1 MKIHLLVENNDNDK
15 KVNGT
20 GRYWSMYEYI
30 IKLQSKKKSKHMA
43 LYTKY
48 EVILK
53 NHKYQL
59 TQSDKSSNTKWLC

>member
-53 NHKYQL
+53 NHKY
-59 TQSDKSSNTKWLC
+59 